1 MDKNGNKAWPI
12 VAAVTVILATL
23 VIAIGHDAGDTDG
36 KDAQSIAAEREAV
49 QPPAP
54 YAMTEG
60 KAIGVS
66 RSEEACRLI
75 APFAVQAYIGDK
87 AGRDAVLDDYFIEDA
102 AGLEVPV
109 DQLRHDDADTP
120 GVGFVQVAINDD
132 AASCVVKTASGAT
145 WEVHYTDFDTH
156 GYKASRIVSHD
167 EGLVYILRPGTV

>member
-1 MDKNGNKAWPI
+1 MNANKKWPI
-12 VAAVTVILATL
+12 VAAVAVILATL
-23 VIAIGHDAGDTDG
+23 VIAVGHDAGDADG
-36 KDAQSIAAEREAV
+36 KDVQPVAAEREAV

-54 YAMTEG
+54 YVMTEG
-60 KAIGVS
+60 EATGVS

-109 DQLRHDDADTP
+109 DQLRHDDADTL

-132 AASCVVKTASGAT
+132 AAFCVVKTASGVT
-145 WEVHYTDFDTH
+145 WEVHYTDFDAH

-167 EGLVYILRPGTV
+167 EGLVYVLRPGTV